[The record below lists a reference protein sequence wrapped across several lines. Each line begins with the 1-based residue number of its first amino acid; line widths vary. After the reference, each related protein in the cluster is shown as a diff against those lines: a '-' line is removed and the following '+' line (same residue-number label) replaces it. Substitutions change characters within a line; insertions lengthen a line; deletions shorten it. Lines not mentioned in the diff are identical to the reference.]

1 MRELHEKAIKK
12 FVEYLKT
19 QEQYLALIIG
29 GSVAKGLERD
39 DSDIDVI
46 LVVKD
51 DYYEKQ
57 KKKRRL
63 LYSSS
68 VSQGNS

>member
-1 MRELHEKAIKK
+1 
-12 FVEYLKT
+12 
-19 QEQYLALIIG
+19 LALIIG

-68 VSQGNS
+68 VSQGSS

>member
-1 MRELHEKAIKK
+1 MKEHHERAIKK

-29 GSVAKGLERD
+29 GSIAKGLERD

-46 LVVKD
+46 LVVED
-51 DYYEKQ
+51 DYYE
-57 KKKRRL
+57 R
-63 LYSSS
+63 
-68 VSQGNS
+68 